1 MTQAMIDLLLWLL
14 WQIRPSFPYE
24 EDPPV
29 GPPEVTQL

>member
-1 MTQAMIDLLLWLL
+1 MTLILWIL

-29 GPPEVTQL
+29 GPPEEWR